1 MFGKKGSRSVPD
13 DKRGTLSR
21 YRLSRADETISAAE
35 ALIVQGYYLDAI
47 NRTYFAIFQLVRA
60 VLALDG
66 VDFKKHS
73 AVISY
78 FQREYVKTGKFNTA
92 VSKYIN
98 AAFKIR
104 NDSDYEDFFIVS
116 RSDAM
121 EQLSHAQAVRT
132 AVAEYIKS
140 L

>member
-1 MFGKKGSRSVPD
+1 MFGKRGSKSVPD
-13 DKRGTLSR
+13 DKRETLSH
-21 YRLSRADETISAAE
+21 YRLSRADGTISAAE
-35 ALIVQGYYLDAI
+35 TLIAEGYYLDAI

-92 VSKYIN
+92 ISKYIN
-98 AAFKIR
+98 SAFKIR
-104 NDSDYEDFFIVS
+104 NDSDYEDFFLVS
-116 RSDAM
+116 KSDAV
-121 EQLSHAQAVRT
+121 EQLSHAQAVRM
-132 AVAEYIKS
+132 AVAKYIKS